1 MNAPFWKTKSLTEM
15 SEAEWEAL
23 CDGCGKCCLHK
34 LQDEET
40 GRVHL
45 TVIACRLLDLSACRC
60 SAYTER
66 STLVPECV
74 RVRPENVLTLALPS
88 TCGYRR
94 LAEGR
99 DLPSWHPLVSGD
111 RNSVHVAGKSA
122 HAWAVSESEV
132 DEEDFEDFVVAWTEA

>member
-1 MNAPFWKTKSLTEM
+1 MKLPFWKTKTLSEM
-15 SEAEWEAL
+15 SDAEWESL

-45 TVIACRLLDLSACRC
+45 TVIACRMLELESCRC
-60 SAYTER
+60 RAYLDR
-66 STLVPECV
+66 STIVPECV

-99 DLPSWHPLVSGD
+99 DLPLWHPLVTGD
-111 RNSVHVAGKSA
+111 PQSVHVAGKSA
-122 HAWAVSESEV
+122 YAFAVSETEV
-132 DEEDFEDFVVAWTEA
+132 DEEEFEEFVVAWTDA